1 MIVVAP
7 ILKLS
12 LDSQDLTVHVLMTK
26 NKNDIVYNYL
36 QLFHK
41 NEMQALET
49 IFRYF
54 YESTPSEN
62 CLN

>member
-36 QLFHK
+36 QLFYK

-49 IFRYF
+49 IFSYF

-62 CLN
+62 LLK